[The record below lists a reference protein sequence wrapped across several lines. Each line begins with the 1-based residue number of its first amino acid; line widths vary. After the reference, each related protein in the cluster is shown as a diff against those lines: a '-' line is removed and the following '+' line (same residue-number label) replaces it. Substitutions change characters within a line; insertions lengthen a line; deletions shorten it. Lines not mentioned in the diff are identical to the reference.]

1 MKKSSG
7 LLDSDLDR
15 PVITMPVFPI
25 DDDPLPKCGPKLSP
39 APKTIRNDETINN
52 PVKNSQSGFVLIP
65 VDLVD
70 PSPFQPRI
78 AFDVDR
84 IEALAENI
92 KEVGGILQPITVRK
106 NGDRF
111 ELIAG
116 ERRLQAYKLVGLNEI
131 PAIIQDY
138 SDAEAFK
145 MCATENL
152 QREDLA
158 AFEIAKLLRKL
169 KTNNVCKNNSELSRV
184 TGIARPNV
192 VNYLHFFDLPDESLQ
207 ILEFSPNLIGQGVAA
222 VLAKQVNDGHGDIV
236 TEVIRRVRDN
246 KTLSS
251 KAEKWVLDQVQGNQN
266 PLHSKRD
273 FVNHKGNRIASI
285 TRTDKRLSVSV
296 TDEENLLEIEELINS
311 FFSEISNQERS
322 TNKE

>member
-7 LLDSDLDR
+7 LLDSDFDR

-25 DDDPLPKCGPKLSP
+25 DDDPFPKCGPKLPP
-39 APKTIRNDETINN
+39 APKTKRNDETINN
-52 PVKNSQSGFVLIP
+52 PVKNTHSGFVLIP
-65 VDLVD
+65 VELVD

-131 PAIIQDY
+131 PANIQDY

-207 ILEFSPNLIGQGVAA
+207 ILELSPNLIGQGVAA
-222 VLAKQVNDGHGDIV
+222 VLAKQVNEGHGDIV
-236 TEVIRRVRDN
+236 TEVIKRVRDN

-251 KAEKWVLDQVQGNQN
+251 KAEKWVLEQVKGNQN
-266 PLHSKRD
+266 NLHSKRD
-273 FVNHKGNRIASI
+273 FVNHNGNRIATI

>member
-25 DDDPLPKCGPKLSP
+25 DDDPLPKCGPKLPP

-322 TNKE
+322 TNNE